1 MDQIVAS
8 RWDGIGGDVVT
19 DNLKMT
25 QLGGRDEPGGVVR
38 SEKAEGRWSC
48 RYRSSCW
55 QPQVPSL
62 AIRMSVLVDSAPG
75 AGKTWPMYAV
85 VATVSIKDPEVA
97 REALAG
103 LRLNLVPRAPGFVSA
118 YWLAPIDGIGMSVIV
133 FETKEHAEEAVAYPL
148 PPLPGVTP
156 QTVEIRE
163 VYANA

>member
-1 MDQIVAS
+1 
-8 RWDGIGGDVVT
+8 
-19 DNLKMT
+19 
-25 QLGGRDEPGGVVR
+25 
-38 SEKAEGRWSC
+38 
-48 RYRSSCW
+48 
-55 QPQVPSL
+55 
-62 AIRMSVLVDSAPG
+62 
-75 AGKTWPMYAV
+75 MYAV